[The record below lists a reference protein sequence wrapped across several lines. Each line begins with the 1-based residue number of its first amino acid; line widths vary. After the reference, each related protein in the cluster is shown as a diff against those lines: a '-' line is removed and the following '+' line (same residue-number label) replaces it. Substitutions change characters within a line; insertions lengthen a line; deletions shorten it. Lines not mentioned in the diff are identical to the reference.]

1 MKKHKNFSQT
11 FTVAAATFALLA
23 QASAPALAASLTIL
37 HNNDGETKL
46 LPLSIS
52 GQTYAGA
59 SRFVTAVNTV
69 RNDRIAAGR
78 DVLTISSGDNFL
90 ASPIFTNNLST
101 GTFFDAQVISAINY
115 DVITLG
121 NHDFDFGP
129 NVLAQVISQT
139 TTGTYLSANLD
150 FSAESSLS
158 ALVGAGKLAKSTVID
173 RNGEKYGIVGATTT
187 LLSNISSPGQNVGIN
202 PVVAAVQAE
211 IDALEAA
218 GVNKIVFTSHLQ
230 AVNED
235 IATLA
240 QLRGVDIAI
249 VGGADPLLTNNIAP
263 PSRDVFGLTPV
274 GPYALTQWNGANG
287 YSGPAIVGLDGN
299 AIPVVSTAG
308 EYRYLGVLDVDFD
321 ANGRVTNILNTSGP
335 IVVDNSFAPDANIEA
350 NVIAPSQAIIDG
362 LAANIIATSSVD
374 LDGRRS
380 SVRTRQTNQ
389 GTLVA
394 DALRWQA
401 QQLDAADDSVLND
414 QNPLVGLQ
422 NGGGLRRD
430 SVLAA
435 GDINELN
442 TFEITPFDNFLA
454 VVKDVSVTELKAI
467 LENAVSRVEFVDG
480 RFAQISGIT
489 FEYDR
494 NRAAGDR
501 VLRIELEDG
510 TVLFDS
516 GFVIADIKVD
526 IATINFLANG
536 QDGYPFP
543 ALGLG
548 FDALGITY
556 QQALFNYIT
565 QGLDGVIGGDR
576 YSQAFADGLIVQTPE
591 PGSLAILGL
600 GGLALFVSRKRRKAA

>member
-1 MKKHKNFSQT
+1 MKSFNRAAKSLS
-11 FTVAAATFALLA
+11 VAAATFALLA

-46 LPLSIS
+46 LPLTIS

-59 SRFVTAVNTV
+59 SRFVTAVNTL
-69 RNDRIAAGR
+69 RNDRVAAGR

-90 ASPIFTNNLST
+90 ASPIFSSNLST
-101 GTFFDAQVISAINY
+101 GTFFDAQVMSAINY

-129 NVLAQVISQT
+129 NVLSQVISQT
-139 TTGTYLSANLD
+139 TTGTFLSANLN
-150 FSAESSLS
+150 FSAEANLN
-158 ALVGAGKLAKSTVID
+158 ALVASGRLAKSTVIT
-173 RNGEKYGIVGATTT
+173 RGGEQYGVVGATTT
-187 LLSNISSPGQNVGIN
+187 LLSNISSPGPNVGIN

-249 VGGADPLLTNNIAP
+249 VGGADPLLINTITP
-263 PSRDVFGLTPV
+263 PARDVFNLNPI

-287 YSGPAIVGLDGN
+287 YSGPAIVGSDGN
-299 AIPVVSTAG
+299 PIPVVSTAG

-321 ANGRVTNILNTSGP
+321 ASGRVTNILNTSGP
-335 IVVDNSFAPDANIEA
+335 VRIDSAFAQDANIEA
-350 NVIAPSQAIIDG
+350 NVIAPSQAIING
-362 LAANIIATSSVD
+362 LAANIIGVSDVA
-374 LDGRRS
+374 LDGRRN
-380 SVRTRQTNQ
+380 SVRTRQANQ

-401 QQLDAADDSVLND
+401 EQLDAADDSVLND

-422 NGGGLRRD
+422 NGGGMRRD
-430 SVLAA
+430 SILAA
-435 GDINELN
+435 GNISELN
-442 TFEITPFDNFLA
+442 TFDILPFDNFLA
-454 VVKDVSVTELKAI
+454 VVKDVSVTQLRAI
-467 LENAVSRVEFVDG
+467 LENAVSRVEFIDG

-516 GFVIADIKVD
+516 GFVITDIKVD

-543 ALGLG
+543 GLGLG
-548 FDALGITY
+548 FDSLGVSY
-556 QQALFNYIT
+556 QQALFNYISD
-565 QGLDGVIGGDR
+565 GLNGSVGGQR
-576 YSQAFADGLIVQTPE
+576 YSEAFANSLIVQTPE

>member
-1 MKKHKNFSQT
+1 MKKIKSFVQT
-11 FTVAAATFALLA
+11 FSVATATFALLA
-23 QASAPALAASLTIL
+23 QASGPALAAALTIL
-37 HNNDGETKL
+37 HNNDGESKL
-46 LPLSIS
+46 LPLTIG
-52 GQTYAGA
+52 GQPYAGA

-69 RNDRIAAGR
+69 RNDRIASGR

-90 ASPIFTNNLST
+90 ASPIFANNLTT

-115 DVITLG
+115 DAIILG

-139 TTGTYLSANLD
+139 TTGTYLSANLN
-150 FSAESSLS
+150 FSAESNLN

-173 RNGEKYGIVGATTT
+173 RNGEKYGIVGATTPLIT
-187 LLSNISSPGQNVGIN
+187 NISSPGPNIGIN

-240 QLRGVDIAI
+240 QLRGVDVAI
-249 VGGADPLLTNNIAP
+249 IGGADPLLTNAITP
-263 PSRDVFGLTPV
+263 PARDVFGLTPV
-274 GPYALTQWNGANG
+274 GPYALTQWNGTNG
-287 YSGPAIVGLDGN
+287 YSGPAIVGADGN
-299 AIPVVSTAG
+299 AIPVISTAG

-321 ANGRVTNILNTSGP
+321 TNGRVTNILNTSGP
-335 IVVDNSFAPDANIEA
+335 ITIDNRFAPDANIEA
-350 NVIAPSQAIIDG
+350 NVIAPSQAIINS
-362 LAANIIATSSVD
+362 LAANIIGTSDVA

-422 NGGGLRRD
+422 NGGGMRRD
-430 SVLAA
+430 SILAA
-435 GDINELN
+435 GNISELN
-442 TFEITPFDNFLA
+442 TFDILPFDNFLA
-454 VVKDVSVTELKAI
+454 VVKDVSVTDLKTI
-467 LENAVSRVEFVDG
+467 LENAVSRVEFIDG

-489 FEYDR
+489 FEYNR

-516 GFVIADIKVD
+516 GFVINDIKVD

-548 FDALGITY
+548 FTPLGVSY

-565 QGLDGVIGGDR
+565 DGLNGVVGGPR
-576 YSQAFADGLIVQTPE
+576 YSEAFANGLIVQTPE

>member
-1 MKKHKNFSQT
+1 MKSFNRAAKSLS
-11 FTVAAATFALLA
+11 VAAATFALLA

-46 LPLSIS
+46 LPLTIS

-59 SRFVTAVNTV
+59 SRFVTAVNTL
-69 RNDRIAAGR
+69 RNDRVAAGR

-90 ASPIFTNNLST
+90 ASPIFSSNLST
-101 GTFFDAQVISAINY
+101 GTFFDAQVMSAINY

-129 NVLAQVISQT
+129 NVLSQVISQT
-139 TTGTYLSANLD
+139 TTGTFLSANLN
-150 FSAESSLS
+150 FSAEANLN
-158 ALVGAGKLAKSTVID
+158 ALVASGRLAKSTVIT
-173 RNGEKYGIVGATTT
+173 RGGEQYGVVGATTT
-187 LLSNISSPGQNVGIN
+187 LLSNISSPGPNVGIN

-249 VGGADPLLTNNIAP
+249 VGGADPLLINTITP
-263 PSRDVFGLTPV
+263 PARDVFNLNPI

-287 YSGPAIVGLDGN
+287 YSGPAIVGSDGN
-299 AIPVVSTAG
+299 PIPVVSTAG

-321 ANGRVTNILNTSGP
+321 ASGRVTNILNTSGP
-335 IVVDNSFAPDANIEA
+335 VRIDSAFAQDANIEA
-350 NVIAPSQAIIDG
+350 NVIAPSQAIING
-362 LAANIIATSSVD
+362 LAANIIGVSDVA
-374 LDGRRS
+374 LDGRRN

-401 QQLDAADDSVLND
+401 EQLDAADDSVLND

-422 NGGGLRRD
+422 NGGGMRRD
-430 SVLAA
+430 SILAA
-435 GDINELN
+435 GNISELN
-442 TFEITPFDNFLA
+442 TFDILPFDNFLA
-454 VVKDVSVTELKAI
+454 VVKDVSVTQLRAI
-467 LENAVSRVEFVDG
+467 LENAVSRVEFIDG

-516 GFVIADIKVD
+516 GFVITDIKVD

-543 ALGLG
+543 GLGLG
-548 FDALGITY
+548 FDSLGVSY
-556 QQALFNYIT
+556 QQALFNYISD
-565 QGLDGVIGGDR
+565 GLNGSVGGQR
-576 YSQAFADGLIVQTPE
+576 YSEAFANSLIVQTPE